1 VICRKVIDWV
11 DLFCKLLEDYQTTPI
26 MTKLLT
32 ILTFTIP
39 LVGFSISNDETQP
52 YLNVEIEQE
61 GVDPEGY
68 PNETDENG
76 MKQGMW
82 TIWGHMK
89 PEKGYPEN
97 GKIEEGPY
105 KDSRKNGEW
114 IKFHKDGKTP
124 RLVGVYVNNRPN
136 GKYKKFY
143 ETGGVMEE
151 GTFSAGKQK
160 EVYKRYHE
168 NGNVAQEKEFN
179 DSGKE
184 DGTVKFFYED
194 GTPEFV
200 FEKKDGVTVG
210 TATRYYPNG
219 DVKETITYGAD
230 GTVGT
235 KTQKERINPPKGET
249 VATTGGGGPSGAG
262 LNTKNGKKFN
272 RDGYNKLYNKD
283 DELEMDGDFKSGKL
297 WDGKLYKY
305 DSDGILLKIEIWKKG
320 KYHSDGQL

>member
-1 VICRKVIDWV
+1 MKRIYAI
-11 DLFCKLLEDYQTTPI
+11 LAFLIP
-26 MTKLLT
+26 T
-32 ILTFTIP
+32 IGLTFTTSEEMPIS
-39 LVGFSISNDETQP
+39 LVD
-52 YLNVEIEQE
+52 IEQE

-68 PNETDENG
+68 PNETDANG
-76 MKQGMW
+76 LKQGMW

-105 KDSRKNGEW
+105 KDDRKNGEW
-114 IKFHKDGKTP
+114 IKYHKDGKTP

-136 GKYKKFY
+136 GAYKKFY
-143 ETGGVMEE
+143 EHGGIMEE
-151 GTFSAGKQK
+151 GTFSGGKQK

-168 NGNVAQEKEFN
+168 NGNVAQEKTFN
-179 DSGKE
+179 ENGKE
-184 DGTVKFFYED
+184 DGKVAYYFED

-210 TATRYYPNG
+210 QGVRYYPNG
-219 DVKETITYGAD
+219 DVKEVINYNDD
-230 GTVGT
+230 GSVAS
-235 KTQKERINPPKGET
+235 KEPKERVNPPKGEEAS
-249 VATTGGGGPSGAG
+249 ATEEGTGGPSGEKFK
-262 LNTKNGKKFN
+262 TKNGEKFN

-283 DELEMDGDFKSGKL
+283 DELEMDGNFKKGKL